1 MGGARE
7 PSPLMETKCSSNR
20 SPVPASPWRELMRAL
35 DAGPA
40 VILLAAPPALAPRG
54 NICNLFNFELA
65 HHLYDVLEGLL
76 VFQAVRSRGGATH
89 ALTCKFEPYTLTR
102 GAIEPHRIYGD
113 KILVAQLK
121 ILE

>member
-7 PSPLMETKCSSNR
+7 PSPLMETKCSSKR
-20 SPVPASPWRELMRAL
+20 SPVPPSAWRELMPSAR
-35 DAGPA
+35 
-40 VILLAAPPALAPRG
+40 PPAPRS
-54 NICNLFNFELA
+54 
-65 HHLYDVLEGLL
+65 
-76 VFQAVRSRGGATH
+76 SRRP
-89 ALTCKFEPYTLTR
+89 CKFEPYTLTR